1 MHACTRRVVH
11 LALMASPAVTLALLA
26 HPAIAQQ
33 PARQPAPADSQAQQ
47 RRGVL
52 PAPNRRAGEGEGPFE
67 TLAIRNVYLIDGAG
81 APPRGPV
88 TITIRGNRIASIGGG
103 SANAEKVIDA
113 NGMYVMPGFIDL
125 HTHTGGLPKVPEA
138 EYVYKLWLAHGITT
152 TRDAGD
158 GASEFILSERARS
171 ARNEIAAPR
180 IFAYARPGS
189 GTGWRG
195 GSIDSPEKA
204 REWVRWAAQR
214 GVDGMKLNSER
225 PEIMAALLDEAK
237 KHGMGSMAHLSQL
250 GVHEMNAIDAA
261 RLGLGTVT
269 HFYGL
274 FESLYENHDIQPL
287 PADYNY
293 NDEQHRFGQ
302 VARQWNLVHQ
312 PGSDEWKALL
322 REFKALDL
330 TLDPTLAIYV
340 AGRDV
345 MRARTL
351 EWHDRYTLPSLWD
364 YYQPSRRNHG
374 SYWFNWTTADEVAW
388 RNFYRVWMQLVN
400 DYKNMGGRVTTG
412 SDAGFI
418 YSTYGFG
425 YIQELELLQEAGFHP
440 LEVIRSATYHG
451 AQTLYKPKGKPID
464 IGVVRPGML
473 ADLVIVE
480 ENPLENLK
488 VLYGTGAVRLND
500 STGVAERVG
509 GVRWT
514 IKDGIVYDAK
524 ALLADVARMVEQ
536 AKARTAAQTATP
548 ER

>member
-1 MHACTRRVVH
+1 MHARMPMTRIATL
-11 LALMASPAVTLALLA
+11 LAIGTSLIAA
-26 HPAIAQQ
+26 HPAAAQQ
-33 PARQPAPADSQAQQ
+33 PPPQQAPADSQAQQ

-67 TLAIRNVYLIDGAG
+67 TLAIRGVYLIDGAG

-103 SANAEKVIDA
+103 SGGNADKVIDA
-113 NGMYVMPGFIDL
+113 TGMYVMPGFIDL

-138 EYVYKLWLAHGITT
+138 EYVYKLWLAHGVTT
-152 TRDAGD
+152 ARDAGD
-158 GASEFILSERARS
+158 GASEFMLSEKARS

-180 IFAYARPGS
+180 IFAYARP

-214 GVDGMKLNSER
+214 GVDGMKLGSDR

-237 KHGMGSMAHLSQL
+237 KHGLGSMAHLNQL

-274 FESLYENHDIQPL
+274 FEALYDGHDIQPV
-287 PADYNY
+287 PVDYNY

-302 VARQWNLVHQ
+302 VARQANIVHQ
-312 PGSDEWKALL
+312 RGSDEWKALL
-322 REFKALDL
+322 KEFKELDV
-330 TLDPTLAIYV
+330 TLDPTFAIYV

-351 EWHDRYTLPSLWD
+351 EWHDKYTLPSLWE

-374 SYWFNWTTADEVAW
+374 SYWFNWTTWDEVAW
-388 RNFYRVWMQLVN
+388 RNFYRVWMEFVN

-440 LEVIRSATYHG
+440 LEVLRSATYHG
-451 AQTLYKPKGKPID
+451 AQTLYKPKGKPIE

-473 ADLVIVE
+473 ADLVVVE

-536 AKARTAAQTATP
+536 AKARAAAQTVTP